1 MEYKGI
7 LKTRTKSRNAMIL
20 IVGAMLLVLE
30 FMAKQYFYLPITA
43 LIMAAVFHKK
53 EHIVS
58 KEGVDI
64 RRSFF
69 GLVSDNRWEW
79 SEITA
84 VQPDYIKARP
94 NAQITFEKGVM
105 LRTFQFTPE
114 DCRKILELAAE
125 MNPDMIVDNYTEEE
139 QEEMEKEKLRRQ
151 EQQRA
156 QRAQAKRSRKRK

>member
-20 IVGAMLLVLE
+20 IVGAMLLALE
-30 FMAKQYFYLPITA
+30 FMAKEYFYLPITA
-43 LIMAAVFHKK
+43 LIMLAVFHKK

-58 KEGVDI
+58 REGVDI

-69 GLVSDNRWEW
+69 GLVSDNRWRW

-105 LRTFQFTPE
+105 LRSFQFTPE

-125 MNPDMIVDNYTEEE
+125 MNPDMIVENYTEEE
-139 QEEMEKEKLRRQ
+139 QEEMEKERLHRQ
-151 EQQRA
+151 EQLRA